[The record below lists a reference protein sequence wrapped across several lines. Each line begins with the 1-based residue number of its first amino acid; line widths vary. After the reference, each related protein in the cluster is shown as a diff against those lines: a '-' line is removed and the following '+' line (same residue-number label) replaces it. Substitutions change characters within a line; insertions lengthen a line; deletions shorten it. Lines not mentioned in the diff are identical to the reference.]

1 MGREKVRQR
10 LRENGE
16 QGSVESAADV
26 KTIGPHQTEQHDKVE
41 ESSPETPESPRKLM
55 SEPGELPE
63 SYGETRVVLL
73 PVEPYLLHVYW
84 EVTSVELEKAKDQLG
99 DEYGR
104 SQAILRCYDV
114 TDIIFEGTNAHGS
127 FDVPVDLS
135 AKSRYVD
142 LWSPE
147 KSYFVE
153 LGFETEDGR
162 FFPIAR
168 SNIAEV
174 PPAWPAP
181 KADEHYML
189 VAGDYD
195 LLEAVPAPI
204 DVQPSYGLTPS
215 IGSRAEPELPSA
227 AKKDRHFE
235 MRSPF
240 SGEED
245 FSKSKVLEEPFGNG
259 IEAGEANVTAE
270 MRKPE
275 PVPESLGSTEQFS
288 KEKERPSHKI
298 AERFCDFDLTE
309 MSEKRF
315 TFGLSSS

>member
-1 MGREKVRQR
+1 MGRQEVKQG
-10 LRENGE
+10 LRKNGG
-16 QGSVESAADV
+16 QDPVKPATDV

-41 ESSPETPESPRKLM
+41 ESSSETPESPRKLM

-104 SQAILRCYDV
+104 SKAILRCYDV

-135 AKSRYVD
+135 AKSWYVD

-153 LGFETEDGR
+153 LGFKTEGGR

-168 SNIAEV
+168 SNIAEI

-181 KADEHYML
+181 KTDEHYML
-189 VAGDYD
+189 VADIKGN
-195 LLEAVPAPI
+195 
-204 DVQPSYGLTPS
+204 
-215 IGSRAEPELPSA
+215 
-227 AKKDRHFE
+227 RHLE

-240 SGEED
+240 VAEEN
-245 FSKSKVLEEPFGNG
+245 SSRAKVHEEPFGDDG
-259 IEAGEANVTAE
+259 IAAGRVNATAE

-275 PVPESLGSTEQFS
+275 PVPESLGSTEQSS

-315 TFGLSSS
+315 TSGLSSK